1 MSTLLS
7 TMHFSLPSSL
17 DKDGNKKEIYW
28 KYDGIQVPIVI
39 PPGGDGV
46 TPQVP
51 LDVRR
56 VREEDFAY
64 AEST

>member
-1 MSTLLS
+1 
-7 TMHFSLPSSL
+7 MHFSLPSSL
-17 DKDGNKKEIYW
+17 DENDNKKEIYW
-28 KYDGIQVPIVI
+28 KYNGIQVPTVR

-56 VREEDFAY
+56 VWKEDF
-64 AEST
+64 T